1 MLLTS
6 SNMETTSTPGLSF
19 FCELDGAS
27 LSALF
32 SDPQVITALSELN
45 AGVNLGIIDFS
56 PERAEVVKRLNHAM
70 IPVVAWQLLPRE
82 QGYWYHGCNAQQA
95 IARYEE
101 FARWSAQNGLQ
112 WSGIGMD
119 IEPDI
124 QEFQSLMLD
133 KRKLLK
139 SIRRRGCGKANLRKA
154 QAEYRELVS
163 QMRDDGFTV
172 DSYEFPFMID
182 EYWAGSTIVQRLTGM
197 VEAPADRR
205 VVMLYTSFFRPYG
218 QGVLWTYAK
227 NARAVAVGVTGG
239 GVELEGI
246 PQPRPQDWAEF
257 SRDLR
262 LAKQRT
268 GNIHIFSLE
277 GCVEQGFMEKIIS
290 FDWNITEKPAHPWFE
305 LALLARLL
313 IRMALWSST
322 RPLVVVM
329 LLLLLFWAWI

>member
-1 MLLTS
+1 MPLIS
-6 SNMETTSTPGLSF
+6 RNMETILPPGLSF

-27 LSALF
+27 LSTLF
-32 SDPQVITALSELN
+32 SDPQVITTLSELN

-56 PERAEVVKRLNHAM
+56 PERAEVVRRLNQAM

-82 QGYWYHGCNAQQA
+82 QGYWYHACNARQA
-95 IARYEE
+95 IARYGE
-101 FARWSAQNGLQ
+101 FERWSVQNDLQ
-112 WSGIGMD
+112 WAGIGMD

-124 QEFQSLMLD
+124 REFQSLVLD
-133 KRKLLK
+133 KRKLLR

-154 QAEYRELVS
+154 QAEYRQLVS
-163 QMRDDGFTV
+163 QMRQDGFIV

-227 NARAVAVGVTGG
+227 NAQAVAVGVTGG
-239 GVELEGI
+239 GVEMEGV
-246 PQPRPQDWAEF
+246 PQPRPQDWEEL

-262 LAKQRT
+262 LASQRT
-268 GNIHIFSLE
+268 RNIHIFSLE
-277 GCVEQGFMEKIIS
+277 GCVEQGFMEKIAS
-290 FDWNITEKPAHPWFE
+290 FDWSITEKPAHPWFE
-305 LALLARLL
+305 LAMLARLL
-313 IRMALWSST
+313 IRMALWTSA
-322 RPLVVVM
+322 RPLAVLMPLV
-329 LLLLLFWAWI
+329 LLWLWL